1 MDSIIAKL
9 TNCLR
14 KENIDNAAIND
25 IIQKLRGTIYLM
37 AHTPFRGGTDH
48 HLGTDSPRREMFPAH
63 SLYPI
68 LRLTPYKGLL
78 G

>member
-1 MDSIIAKL
+1 MVI
-9 TNCLR
+9 
-14 KENIDNAAIND
+14 
-25 IIQKLRGTIYLM
+25 IYLM
-37 AHTPFRGGTDH
+37 AHTPFRGGGDH
-48 HLGTDSPRREMFPAH
+48 HFGTDSPRREMFPAR

>member
-1 MDSIIAKL
+1 MAKVAKKNVYCSL
-9 TNCLR
+9 F
-14 KENIDNAAIND
+14 AIWLCEIN
-25 IIQKLRGTIYLM
+25 IYLM
-37 AHTPFRGGTDH
+37 AHIPFRGGTDL
-48 HLGTDSPRREMFPAH
+48 HLGTDSPRREMFPAR

>member
-1 MDSIIAKL
+1 MI
-9 TNCLR
+9 
-14 KENIDNAAIND
+14 
-25 IIQKLRGTIYLM
+25 IYLM
-37 AHTPFRGGTDH
+37 AHTPFRGGGDH
-48 HLGTDSPRREMFPAH
+48 HLGTGSPRREMFPAR